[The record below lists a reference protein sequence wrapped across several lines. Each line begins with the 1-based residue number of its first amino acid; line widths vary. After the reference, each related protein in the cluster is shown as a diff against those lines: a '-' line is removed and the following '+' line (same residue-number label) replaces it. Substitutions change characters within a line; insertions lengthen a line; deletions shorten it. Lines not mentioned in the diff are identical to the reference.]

1 MQIEHLPYRSG
12 SPGRGA
18 PLVVVYSPMRAAE
31 HGHEAFTCCALAKK
45 VADLLGYEFGGE
57 YKLNA
62 VKPDRPM
69 FLVPTTTITTD
80 QARALGVLTNRNIF
94 GGVVPYAFVATK
106 AIVHGLRTTG
116 SPAPEHWCH
125 RFSESVRELVPN
137 GLIAFSLLDAL
148 RAGTQMLER
157 GALRIKPAWAS
168 GGRGQLVVSS
178 PIELNAA
185 LSLFEE
191 DEVATHGLV
200 LEENLV
206 DPITYSIGTVSLGEV
221 NASYYG
227 TQRVTNDNF
236 GAVVYGGSDL
246 IVYRGDFEALLK
258 GPIPE
263 EARVAAQL
271 ARNFDAAVAL
281 HFPDFFASRR
291 NYDVIAGIDQTGHRR
306 CAVIEQSWRIGGA
319 SGAELAAL
327 ELFKDN
333 PALHCVHACTVEF
346 HGKHHEL
353 PDGATVYFDG
363 VDEKVGPITKYAV
376 VKSHGY
382 S

>member
-12 SPGRGA
+12 SRNRGA
-18 PLVVVYSPMRAAE
+18 PHVVVYSPLRVAE
-31 HGHEAFTCCALAKK
+31 HGHEAVTCCALAKK

-57 YKLNA
+57 YNLNA

-69 FLVPTTTITTD
+69 FLVPTTTITTA
-80 QARALGVLTNRNIF
+80 QARALGVLTNRNLF

-106 AIVHGLRTTG
+106 AIVHGLRAND

-137 GLIAFSLLDAL
+137 GFMAFSLQDAL

-178 PIELNAA
+178 SKELNAA

-191 DEVATHGLV
+191 DEVATHGLA
-200 LEENLV
+200 LEENFL
-206 DPITYSIGTVSLGEV
+206 DPITYSIGTVSLGDV

-227 TQRVTNDNF
+227 TQRATNDNF

-246 IVYRGDFEALLK
+246 IVCRSDFEALLNR
-258 GPIPE
+258 PMPA

-271 ARNFDAAVAL
+271 ARRFDAAVAL
-281 HFPDFFASRR
+281 HFPEFFASRR
-291 NYDVIAGIDQTGHRR
+291 NYDVIAGIDQTGRRR

-327 ELFKDN
+327 ELFKDD
-333 PALHCVHACTVEF
+333 PGLHCVHASTVELY
-346 HGKHHEL
+346 GRDHEL
-353 PDGATVYFDG
+353 PGGATVYFDG
-363 VDEKVGPITKYAV
+363 VDDKVGRITKYAI

-382 S
+382 L

>member
-1 MQIEHLPYRSG
+1 MKQ
-12 SPGRGA
+12 A
-18 PLVVVYSPMRAAE
+18 VVVLGSFVRASHKWITLLSIGRKLARIKECAFHDEPPADPWADREKYYYVPAE
-31 HGHEAFTCCALAKK
+31 TLSRDQHPDEAAAWT
-45 VADLLGYEFGGE
+45 VDDL
-57 YKLNA
+57 
-62 VKPDRPM
+62 
-69 FLVPTTTITTD
+69 
-80 QARALGVLTNRNIF
+80 F

-246 IVYRGDFEALLK
+246 IVYRGDFEALLRR
-258 GPIPE
+258 PIPE
-263 EARVAAQL
+263 
-271 ARNFDAAVAL
+271 
-281 HFPDFFASRR
+281 
-291 NYDVIAGIDQTGHRR
+291 
-306 CAVIEQSWRIGGA
+306 
-319 SGAELAAL
+319 
-327 ELFKDN
+327 
-333 PALHCVHACTVEF
+333 
-346 HGKHHEL
+346 
-353 PDGATVYFDG
+353 
-363 VDEKVGPITKYAV
+363 
-376 VKSHGY
+376 
-382 S
+382 